1 MTLNDYRGQ
10 FIRNTMI
17 MPRTADYAPENTDR
31 ALSYLYENRGRNFK
45 SAKEIEVLLLETA
58 AITNEGTAR
67 EGCLFREE
75 EGEGSDLA
83 QAGDTPAIWD
93 RFLNIFYWMLSSQC
107 FEVEELA
114 AFIEYVINAAQFF
127 PAGCGKIAML
137 MSTYVFMRFGL
148 PCPVYTSEDEY
159 CRIAA
164 REQSLTAGDMHQLL
178 ADPEF
183 WDFVSYYLSLCPSRD
198 LTYDNYVE
206 KLDDGSYV
214 CHLTGKLTGV
224 RDRIFRQNAMAF
236 YEKYGDVP
244 VVFDC
249 STLAWIDMEGIS
261 VLADLKEAGKQFI
274 LRNLNADCMVLF
286 KVEGFDDH
294 MEGAD
299 KLPKIDLS
307 GCEKINEGADGIIYR
322 VSDEVVAKTFKNE
335 PDYYD
340 IVKRRIAQK
349 NALIAGVPAPFSFG
363 YAEYDGQIATLME
376 LIHSRS
382 LLQVIATEEDID
394 DYILRYARFV
404 RQLHEI
410 RDEAKLGNFDRNL
423 LGEEI
428 LGKADRCDPF
438 LKEKY
443 RVRARKIVEAIDEP
457 ECLVHGDIHPNNIM
471 VSGDEML
478 FIDFDSFSTGKGIY
492 DLGTLYRTLL
502 YNGSKDGSDI
512 NTFLKIP
519 MNKCRKIWGMFFEE
533 YYKDEQDETVW
544 EKASEAKLIAT
555 VFALASFIKYKEA
568 PEVISEWAA
577 VLEEVLEDW

>member
-1 MTLNDYRGQ
+1 MTLNDYREQ

-206 KLDDGSYV
+206 ELDDGSYV
-214 CHLTGKLTGV
+214 CHLAGKLTGV
-224 RDRIFRQNAMAF
+224 RNRVFRQNAELF
-236 YEKYGDVP
+236 YERYGDVP
-244 VVFDC
+244 VIFDC

-261 VLADLKEAGKQFI
+261 VLADLRKAGKQFT

-286 KVEGFDDH
+286 KVEGFDDC

-307 GCEKINEGADGIIYR
+307 GCAKINEGANGIIYR
-322 VSDEVVAKTFKNE
+322 LSDEVVAKTFKNE

-363 YAEYDGQIATLME
+363 YAEYNGQIVTLME

-382 LLQVIATEEDID
+382 LLQVFTAEEDID
-394 DYILRYARFV
+394 DYILRYARFI

-410 RDEAKLGNFDRNL
+410 RDEDKLKNFDRNL

-428 LGKADRCDPF
+428 LEKADRCDPF

-443 RVRARKIVEAIDEP
+443 RGRARKIVEAIDEP
-457 ECLVHGDIHPNNIM
+457 ECLVHGDIHPNNLM
-471 VSGDEML
+471 ASKEEML
-478 FIDFDSFSTGKGIY
+478 FIDFDSFSTGKAIY

-502 YNGSKDGSDI
+502 YNGSEDGLDL
-512 NTFLKIP
+512 NLFLKIP
-519 MNKCRKIWGMFFEE
+519 MSKCRKIWGMFFEE
-533 YYKDEQDETVW
+533 YYKDEQDEVIM
-544 EKASEAKLIAT
+544 EKAAEAKLIASL
-555 VFALASFIKYKEA
+555 FALASVIKYKA
-568 PEVISEWAA
+568 VPDVISKWAA
-577 VLEEVLEDW
+577 VLEEDLEEW

>member
-1 MTLNDYRGQ
+1 MTLNDYREQ

-93 RFLNIFYWMLSSQC
+93 RFLSIFYWMLSSQC

-214 CHLTGKLTGV
+214 CHLAGKLTGV
-224 RDRIFRQNAMAF
+224 RNRVFRQNAELF
-236 YEKYGDVP
+236 YERYGDVP
-244 VVFDC
+244 VIFDC

-261 VLADLKEAGKQFI
+261 VLADLRKAGKQFT

-286 KVEGFDDH
+286 KVEGFDDC

-363 YAEYDGQIATLME
+363 YAEYNGQIVTLME

-382 LLQVIATEEDID
+382 LLQVFAAEEDID
-394 DYILRYARFV
+394 DYILRYARFI

-410 RDEAKLGNFDRNL
+410 RDEDKLKNFDRNL

-428 LGKADRCDPF
+428 LEKADRCDPF

-443 RVRARKIVEAIDEP
+443 RGRARKIVEAIDEP
-457 ECLVHGDIHPNNIM
+457 ECLVHGDIHPNNLM
-471 VSGDEML
+471 ASKEEML
-478 FIDFDSFSTGKGIY
+478 FIDFDSFSTGKAIY

-502 YNGSKDGSDI
+502 YNGSEDGLDL
-512 NTFLKIP
+512 NLFLKIP
-519 MNKCRKIWGMFFEE
+519 MSKCRKIWGMFFEE
-533 YYKDEQDETVW
+533 YYKDEQDEVIM
-544 EKASEAKLIAT
+544 EKAAEAKLIASL
-555 VFALASFIKYKEA
+555 FALASVIKYKA
-568 PEVISEWAA
+568 VPDVISKWAA
-577 VLEEVLEDW
+577 VLEEDLEEW

>member
-1 MTLNDYRGQ
+1 MTLNDYREQ

-31 ALSYLYENRGRNFK
+31 ALSYLYKNRGRNFK

-75 EGEGSDLA
+75 EGEGSGLA

-206 KLDDGSYV
+206 ELDDGSYV
-214 CHLTGKLTGV
+214 CHLAGKLTGV
-224 RDRIFRQNAMAF
+224 RNRVFRQNAELF
-236 YEKYGDVP
+236 YERYGDVP
-244 VVFDC
+244 VIFDC

-261 VLADLKEAGKQFI
+261 VLADLRKAGKQFT

-286 KVEGFDDH
+286 KVEGFDDC

-307 GCEKINEGADGIIYR
+307 GCAKINEGANGIIYR
-322 VSDEVVAKTFKNE
+322 LSDEVVAKTFKNE

-363 YAEYDGQIATLME
+363 YAEYNGQIVTLME

-382 LLQVIATEEDID
+382 LLQVFAAEEDID
-394 DYILRYARFV
+394 DYILRYARFI

-410 RDEAKLGNFDRNL
+410 RDEDKLKNFDRNL

-428 LGKADRCDPF
+428 LEKADRCDPF

-443 RVRARKIVEAIDEP
+443 RGRARKIVEAIDEP
-457 ECLVHGDIHPNNIM
+457 ECLVHGDIHPNNLM
-471 VSGDEML
+471 ASKEEML
-478 FIDFDSFSTGKGIY
+478 FIDFDSFSTGKAIY

-502 YNGSKDGSDI
+502 YNGSEDGLDL
-512 NTFLKIP
+512 NLFLKIP
-519 MNKCRKIWGMFFEE
+519 MSKCRKIWGMFFEE
-533 YYKDEQDETVW
+533 YYKDEQDEVIM
-544 EKASEAKLIAT
+544 EKAAEAKLIASL
-555 VFALASFIKYKEA
+555 FALASVIKYKA
-568 PEVISEWAA
+568 VPDVISKWAA
-577 VLEEVLEDW
+577 VLEEDLEEW

>member
-1 MTLNDYRGQ
+1 
-10 FIRNTMI
+10 

-31 ALSYLYENRGRNFK
+31 ALSYLYKNRGRNFK

-75 EGEGSDLA
+75 EGEGSGLA

-206 KLDDGSYV
+206 ELDDGSYV
-214 CHLTGKLTGV
+214 CHLAGKLTGV
-224 RDRIFRQNAMAF
+224 RNRVFRQNAELF
-236 YEKYGDVP
+236 YERYGDVP
-244 VVFDC
+244 VIFDC

-261 VLADLKEAGKQFI
+261 VLADLRKAGKQFT

-286 KVEGFDDH
+286 KVEGFDDC

-307 GCEKINEGADGIIYR
+307 GCAKINEGANGIIYR
-322 VSDEVVAKTFKNE
+322 LSDEVVAKTFKNE

-363 YAEYDGQIATLME
+363 YAEYNGQIVTLME

-382 LLQVIATEEDID
+382 LLQVFAAEEDID
-394 DYILRYARFV
+394 DYILRYARFI

-410 RDEAKLGNFDRNL
+410 RDEDKLKNFDRNL

-428 LGKADRCDPF
+428 LEKADRCDPF

-443 RVRARKIVEAIDEP
+443 RGRARKIVEAIDEP
-457 ECLVHGDIHPNNIM
+457 ECLVHGDIHPNNLM
-471 VSGDEML
+471 ASKEEML
-478 FIDFDSFSTGKGIY
+478 FIDFDSFSTGKAIY

-502 YNGSKDGSDI
+502 YNGSEDGLDL
-512 NTFLKIP
+512 NLFLKIP
-519 MNKCRKIWGMFFEE
+519 MSKCRKIWGMFFEE
-533 YYKDEQDETVW
+533 YYKDEQDEVIM
-544 EKASEAKLIAT
+544 EKAAEAKLIASL
-555 VFALASFIKYKEA
+555 FALASVIKYKA
-568 PEVISEWAA
+568 VPDVISKWAA
-577 VLEEVLEDW
+577 VLEEDLEEW

>member
-1 MTLNDYRGQ
+1 MTLNDYREQ
-10 FIRNTMI
+10 FKKNAMI
-17 MPRTADYAPENTDR
+17 MPRAADYAPENTDR
-31 ALSYLYENRGRNFK
+31 ALRYLYDNRGRNFR
-45 SAKEIEVLLLETA
+45 SAKELEELLLETA
-58 AITNEGTAR
+58 VITNKGTAR
-67 EGCLFREE
+67 KDCLIRSEDSA
-75 EGEGSDLA
+75 GGSFSK
-83 QAGDTPAIWD
+83 AGDIPAIWD
-93 RFLNIFYWMLSSQC
+93 RFVNLLNWMLGSQC
-107 FEVEELA
+107 FEVEEFA
-114 AFIEYVINAAQFF
+114 AFSEYVINAAQFF
-127 PAGCGKIAML
+127 SGGSGKIAML
-137 MSTYVFMRFGL
+137 ISTYVFMRFDL
-148 PCPVYTSEDEY
+148 PCPEYTSEDEY
-159 CRIAA
+159 CRMAA
-164 REQSLTAGDMHQLL
+164 RGKILTAAEMNQLL
-178 ADPEF
+178 ADPGF
-183 WDFVSYYLSLCPSRD
+183 WEFVSYYLSICPSRD
-198 LTYDNYVE
+198 LTYSNYVE

-261 VLADLKEAGKQFI
+261 VLADLREAGKQFM

-322 VSDEVVAKTFKNE
+322 LSDELVAKTFKNE

-410 RDEAKLGNFDRNL
+410 RDEEKLGNFDRNL

-443 RVRARKIVEAIDEP
+443 RGIARKIVEAIDEP

-502 YNGSKDGSDI
+502 YNGSEDGLDL
-512 NTFLKIP
+512 NLFLKIP
-519 MNKCRKIWGMFFEE
+519 MSKCRKIWGMFFEE

-555 VFALASFIKYKEA
+555 VFALASIIKYKAA
-568 PEVISEWAA
+568 PDVISKWAA
-577 VLEEVLEDW
+577 VLEEVLEEW

>member
-1 MTLNDYRGQ
+1 MTLNDYREQ

-17 MPRTADYAPENTDR
+17 MPRTTDYAPENTDR
-31 ALSYLYENRGRNFK
+31 ALSYLYENRGQNFK
-45 SAKEIEVLLLETA
+45 SAKELGELLLETA
-58 AITNEGTAR
+58 AITNDGNTR
-67 EGCLFREE
+67 ESCLFREE
-75 EGEGSDLA
+75 EGEGSGLA
-83 QAGDTPAIWD
+83 QAGDTPVIWD

-137 MSTYVFMRFGL
+137 ISTYVFMRFGL
-148 PCPVYTSEDEY
+148 PCPEYTSEDEY

-164 REQSLTAGDMHQLL
+164 REKSLTAGDMNQLL
-178 ADPEF
+178 ADPGF
-183 WDFVSYYLSLCPSRD
+183 WDFVSYYLSICPSRD

-214 CHLTGKLTGV
+214 CHLAGKLTGV
-224 RDRIFRQNAMAF
+224 RNRVFRQNAELF
-236 YEKYGDVP
+236 YERYGDVP
-244 VVFDC
+244 VTFDC

-261 VLADLKEAGKQFI
+261 VLANLKKAGKQFM

-286 KVEGFDDH
+286 KVEGFDEY

-299 KLPKIDLS
+299 KLPEIDLS

-322 VSDEVVAKTFKNE
+322 LSDEVIAKTFKYE

-349 NALIAGVPAPFSFG
+349 NALIVGVPAPFSFG
-363 YAEYDGQIATLME
+363 YAEYNGQIATLME

-382 LLQVIATEEDID
+382 LRQIFAAEEDID

-410 RDEAKLGNFDRNL
+410 RDEEKLKNFDRNL

-428 LGKADRCDPF
+428 LEKADRCDPF

-443 RVRARKIVEAIDEP
+443 RGRARKIVEAIDEP

-471 VSGDEML
+471 AGKEEML
-478 FIDFDSFSTGKGIY
+478 FIDFDSFSTGKAIY

-502 YNGSKDGSDI
+502 YNGSEDGLDFNI
-512 NTFLKIP
+512 FLKIP
-519 MNKCRKIWGMFFEE
+519 MSKCRKIWSMFFEE
-533 YYKDEQDETVW
+533 YYKEEEDEILW
-544 EKASEAKLIAT
+544 EKAAEAKLIAS
-555 VFALASFIKYKEA
+555 VFALASHIKYKSD
-568 PEVISEWAA
+568 PDVIFKWVA
-577 VLEEVLEDW
+577 VLEEVLEGW

>member
-1 MTLNDYRGQ
+1 MTLNDYREQ

-206 KLDDGSYV
+206 ELDDGSYV
-214 CHLTGKLTGV
+214 CHLAGKLTGV
-224 RDRIFRQNAMAF
+224 RNRVFRQNAELF
-236 YEKYGDVP
+236 YERYGDVP
-244 VVFDC
+244 VIFDC

-261 VLADLKEAGKQFI
+261 VLADLRKAGKQFT

-286 KVEGFDDH
+286 KVEGFDDC

-307 GCEKINEGADGIIYR
+307 GCAKINEGANGIIYR
-322 VSDEVVAKTFKNE
+322 LSDEVVAKTFKNE

-363 YAEYDGQIATLME
+363 YAEYNGQIVTLME

-382 LLQVIATEEDID
+382 LLQVFAAEEDID
-394 DYILRYARFV
+394 DYILRYARFI

-410 RDEAKLGNFDRNL
+410 RDEDKLKNFDRNL

-428 LGKADRCDPF
+428 LEKADRCDPF

-443 RVRARKIVEAIDEP
+443 RGRARKIVEAIDEP
-457 ECLVHGDIHPNNIM
+457 ECLVHGDIHPNNLM
-471 VSGDEML
+471 ASKEEML
-478 FIDFDSFSTGKGIY
+478 FIDFDSFSTGKAIY

-502 YNGSKDGSDI
+502 YNGSEDGLDL
-512 NTFLKIP
+512 NLFLKIP
-519 MNKCRKIWGMFFEE
+519 MSKCRKIWGMFFEE
-533 YYKDEQDETVW
+533 YYKDEQDEVIM
-544 EKASEAKLIAT
+544 EKAAEAKLIAT
-555 VFALASFIKYKEA
+555 VFALASIIKYKAA
-568 PEVISEWAA
+568 PDVISKWAA
-577 VLEEVLEDW
+577 VLEEDLEEW

>member
-1 MTLNDYRGQ
+1 MTLNDYREQ

-31 ALSYLYENRGRNFK
+31 ALSYLYKNRGRNFK

-93 RFLNIFYWMLSSQC
+93 RFLSIFYWMLSSQC

-206 KLDDGSYV
+206 ELDDGSYV
-214 CHLTGKLTGV
+214 CHLAGKLTGV
-224 RDRIFRQNAMAF
+224 RNRVFRQNAELF
-236 YEKYGDVP
+236 YERYGDVP
-244 VVFDC
+244 VIFDC

-261 VLADLKEAGKQFI
+261 VLADLRKAGKQFT

-286 KVEGFDDH
+286 KVEGFDDC

-307 GCEKINEGADGIIYR
+307 GCAKINEGANGIIYR
-322 VSDEVVAKTFKNE
+322 LSDEVVAKTFKNE

-363 YAEYDGQIATLME
+363 YAEYNGQIVTLME

-382 LLQVIATEEDID
+382 LLQVFAAEEDID
-394 DYILRYARFV
+394 DYILRYARFIK
-404 RQLHEI
+404 QLHEI
-410 RDEAKLGNFDRNL
+410 RDEDKLKNFDRNL

-428 LGKADRCDPF
+428 LEKADRCDPF

-443 RVRARKIVEAIDEP
+443 RGRARKIVEAIDEP
-457 ECLVHGDIHPNNIM
+457 ECLVHGDIHPNNLM
-471 VSGDEML
+471 ASKEEML
-478 FIDFDSFSTGKGIY
+478 FIDFDSFSTGKAIY

-502 YNGSKDGSDI
+502 YNGSEDGLDL
-512 NTFLKIP
+512 NLFLKIP
-519 MNKCRKIWGMFFEE
+519 MSKCRKIWGMFFEE
-533 YYKDEQDETVW
+533 YYKDEQDEVIM
-544 EKASEAKLIAT
+544 EKAAEAKLIASL
-555 VFALASFIKYKEA
+555 FALASVIKYKA
-568 PEVISEWAA
+568 VPDVISKWAA
-577 VLEEVLEDW
+577 VLEEDLEEW

>member
-1 MTLNDYRGQ
+1 MTLNDYREQ

-75 EGEGSDLA
+75 EGEDSGLV

-206 KLDDGSYV
+206 ELDDGSYV
-214 CHLTGKLTGV
+214 CHLAGKLTGV
-224 RDRIFRQNAMAF
+224 RNRVFRQNAELF
-236 YEKYGDVP
+236 YERYGDVP
-244 VVFDC
+244 VIFDC

-261 VLADLKEAGKQFI
+261 VLADLRKAGKQFT

-286 KVEGFDDH
+286 KVEGFDDC

-307 GCEKINEGADGIIYR
+307 GCAKINEGANGIIYR
-322 VSDEVVAKTFKNE
+322 LSDEVVAKTFKNE

-363 YAEYDGQIATLME
+363 YAEYNGQIVTLME

-382 LLQVIATEEDID
+382 LLQVFAAEEDID
-394 DYILRYARFV
+394 DYILRYARFI

-410 RDEAKLGNFDRNL
+410 RDEDKLKNFDRNL

-428 LGKADRCDPF
+428 LEKADRCDPF

-443 RVRARKIVEAIDEP
+443 RGRARKIVEAIDEP
-457 ECLVHGDIHPNNIM
+457 ECLVHGDIHPNNLM
-471 VSGDEML
+471 ASKEEML
-478 FIDFDSFSTGKGIY
+478 FIDFDSFSTGKAIY

-502 YNGSKDGSDI
+502 YNGSEDGLDL
-512 NTFLKIP
+512 NLFLKIP
-519 MNKCRKIWGMFFEE
+519 MSKCRKIWGMFFEE
-533 YYKDEQDETVW
+533 YYKDEQDEVIM
-544 EKASEAKLIAT
+544 EKAAEAKLIASL
-555 VFALASFIKYKEA
+555 FALASVIKYKA
-568 PEVISEWAA
+568 VPDVISKWAA
-577 VLEEVLEDW
+577 VLEEDLEEW

>member
-1 MTLNDYRGQ
+1 MTLNDYREQ

-17 MPRTADYAPENTDR
+17 MPHTADYAPENTDR

-75 EGEGSDLA
+75 EGEGSGLA

-183 WDFVSYYLSLCPSRD
+183 WDFVSYYLSLCTSRD

-206 KLDDGSYV
+206 ELDDGSYV
-214 CHLTGKLTGV
+214 CHLAGKLTGV
-224 RDRIFRQNAMAF
+224 RNRVFRQNAELF
-236 YEKYGDVP
+236 YERYGDVP
-244 VVFDC
+244 VIFDC

-261 VLADLKEAGKQFI
+261 VLADLRKAGKQFT

-286 KVEGFDDH
+286 KVEGFDDC

-307 GCEKINEGADGIIYR
+307 GCAKINEGANGIIYR
-322 VSDEVVAKTFKNE
+322 LSDEVVAKTFKNE

-363 YAEYDGQIATLME
+363 YAEYNGQIVTLME

-382 LLQVIATEEDID
+382 LLQVFAAEEDID
-394 DYILRYARFV
+394 DYILRYARFI

-410 RDEAKLGNFDRNL
+410 RDEDKLKNFDRNL

-428 LGKADRCDPF
+428 LEKADRCDPF

-443 RVRARKIVEAIDEP
+443 RGRARKIVEAIDEP
-457 ECLVHGDIHPNNIM
+457 ECLVHGDIHPNNLM
-471 VSGDEML
+471 ASKEEML
-478 FIDFDSFSTGKGIY
+478 FIDFDSFSTGKAIY

-502 YNGSKDGSDI
+502 YNGSEDGLDL
-512 NTFLKIP
+512 NLFLKIP
-519 MNKCRKIWGMFFEE
+519 MSKCRKIWGMFFEE
-533 YYKDEQDETVW
+533 YYKDEQDEVIM
-544 EKASEAKLIAT
+544 EKAAEAKLIASL
-555 VFALASFIKYKEA
+555 FALASVIKYKA
-568 PEVISEWAA
+568 VPDVISKWAA
-577 VLEEVLEDW
+577 VLEEDLEEW

>member
-1 MTLNDYRGQ
+1 MTLNDYREQ
-10 FIRNTMI
+10 FKKNAMI
-17 MPRTADYAPENTDR
+17 MPRAADYAPENTDR
-31 ALSYLYENRGRNFK
+31 ALRYLYDNRGRNFR
-45 SAKEIEVLLLETA
+45 SAKELEKLLLETA
-58 AITNEGTAR
+58 VITNKGIAR
-67 EGCLFREE
+67 EGCLIRKEDSAGGRF
-75 EGEGSDLA
+75 SK
-83 QAGDTPAIWD
+83 AGDIPAIWD
-93 RFLNIFYWMLSSQC
+93 RFVNLLNWMLGSQC
-107 FEVEELA
+107 FEVEEFA
-114 AFIEYVINAAQFF
+114 AFSEYVINAAQFF
-127 PAGCGKIAML
+127 SGGSGKIAML
-137 MSTYVFMRFGL
+137 ISTYVFMRFDL
-148 PCPVYTSEDEY
+148 PCPEYTSEDEY
-159 CRIAA
+159 CRMAA
-164 REQSLTAGDMHQLL
+164 RGKSLTAAEMNQLL
-178 ADPEF
+178 ADPGF
-183 WDFVSYYLSLCPSRD
+183 WDFVSYYLSICPSRD
-198 LTYDNYVE
+198 LTYSNYVE

-224 RDRIFRQNAMAF
+224 RDRIFRQNATAF

-261 VLADLKEAGKQFI
+261 VLADLREAGKQFM

-322 VSDEVVAKTFKNE
+322 LSDELVAKTFKNE

-410 RDEAKLGNFDRNL
+410 RDEEKLGNFDRNL

-443 RVRARKIVEAIDEP
+443 RGMARKIVEAIDEP

-533 YYKDEQDETVW
+533 YYKEEQDETVW

-555 VFALASFIKYKEA
+555 VFALASIIKYKA
-568 PEVISEWAA
+568 VPDVISKWAA

>member
-1 MTLNDYRGQ
+1 MTLNDYREQ

-75 EGEGSDLA
+75 EGEGSGLA

-206 KLDDGSYV
+206 ELDDGSYV
-214 CHLTGKLTGV
+214 CHLAGKLTGV
-224 RDRIFRQNAMAF
+224 RNRVFRQNAELF
-236 YEKYGDVP
+236 YERYGDVP
-244 VVFDC
+244 VIFDC

-261 VLADLKEAGKQFI
+261 VLADLRKAGKQFT

-286 KVEGFDDH
+286 KVEGFDDC

-307 GCEKINEGADGIIYR
+307 GCAKINEGANGIIYR
-322 VSDEVVAKTFKNE
+322 LSDEVVAKTFKNE

-363 YAEYDGQIATLME
+363 YAEYNGQIVTLME

-382 LLQVIATEEDID
+382 LLQVFAAEEDID
-394 DYILRYARFV
+394 DYILRYARFI

-410 RDEAKLGNFDRNL
+410 RDEDKLKNFDRNL

-428 LGKADRCDPF
+428 LEKADRCDPF

-443 RVRARKIVEAIDEP
+443 RGRARKIVEAIDEP
-457 ECLVHGDIHPNNIM
+457 ECLVHWDIHPNNLM
-471 VSGDEML
+471 ASKEEML
-478 FIDFDSFSTGKGIY
+478 FIDFDSFSTGKAIY

-502 YNGSKDGSDI
+502 YNGSEDGLDL
-512 NTFLKIP
+512 NLFLKIP
-519 MNKCRKIWGMFFEE
+519 MSKCRKIWGMFFEE
-533 YYKDEQDETVW
+533 YYKDEQDEVIM
-544 EKASEAKLIAT
+544 EKAAEAKLIASL
-555 VFALASFIKYKEA
+555 FALASVIKYKA
-568 PEVISEWAA
+568 VPDVISKWAA
-577 VLEEVLEDW
+577 VLEEDLEEW

>member
-1 MTLNDYRGQ
+1 MTLNDYREQ
-10 FIRNTMI
+10 FKKNTMI
-17 MPRTADYAPENTDR
+17 MPRAADYAPENTDR
-31 ALSYLYENRGRNFK
+31 ALRYLYDNRGRNFR
-45 SAKEIEVLLLETA
+45 SAKELEELLLETA
-58 AITNEGTAR
+58 VITNKGTAW

-75 EGEGSDLA
+75 EEEGSGLV

-261 VLADLKEAGKQFI
+261 VLADLREAGKQFT

-322 VSDEVVAKTFKNE
+322 LSDELVAKTFKNE

-410 RDEAKLGNFDRNL
+410 RDEEKLGNFDRNL

-443 RVRARKIVEAIDEP
+443 RGMARKIVEAIDEP

>member
-1 MTLNDYRGQ
+1 MTLNDYREQ

-93 RFLNIFYWMLSSQC
+93 RFLSIFYWMLSSQC

-178 ADPEF
+178 ADPGF

-206 KLDDGSYV
+206 ELDDGSYV
-214 CHLTGKLTGV
+214 CHLAGKLTGV
-224 RDRIFRQNAMAF
+224 RNRVFRQNAELF
-236 YEKYGDVP
+236 YERYGDVP
-244 VVFDC
+244 VIFDC

-261 VLADLKEAGKQFI
+261 VLADLRKAGKQFT

-286 KVEGFDDH
+286 KVEGFDDC

-363 YAEYDGQIATLME
+363 YAEYNGQIATLME

-382 LLQVIATEEDID
+382 LRQIIAAEEDID
-394 DYILRYARFV
+394 DYILRYARFI

-410 RDEAKLGNFDRNL
+410 RDEDKLTNFDRNL

-428 LGKADRCDPF
+428 LEKADRCDPF

-443 RVRARKIVEAIDEP
+443 RGRARKIVEAIDEP
-457 ECLVHGDIHPNNIM
+457 ECLVHGDIHPNNLM
-471 VSGDEML
+471 ASKEEML
-478 FIDFDSFSTGKGIY
+478 FIDFDSFSTG
-492 DLGTLYRTLL
+492 
-502 YNGSKDGSDI
+502 
-512 NTFLKIP
+512 
-519 MNKCRKIWGMFFEE
+519 
-533 YYKDEQDETVW
+533 
-544 EKASEAKLIAT
+544 
-555 VFALASFIKYKEA
+555 
-568 PEVISEWAA
+568 
-577 VLEEVLEDW
+577 

>member
-1 MTLNDYRGQ
+1 MTLNDYREQ

-93 RFLNIFYWMLSSQC
+93 RFLSIFYWMLSSQC

-206 KLDDGSYV
+206 ELDDGSYV
-214 CHLTGKLTGV
+214 CHLAGKLTGV
-224 RDRIFRQNAMAF
+224 RNRVFRQNAELF
-236 YEKYGDVP
+236 YERYGDVP
-244 VVFDC
+244 VIFDC

-261 VLADLKEAGKQFI
+261 VLADLRKAGKQFT

-286 KVEGFDDH
+286 KVEGFDDC

-307 GCEKINEGADGIIYR
+307 GCAKINEGANGIIYR
-322 VSDEVVAKTFKNE
+322 LSDEVVAKTFKNE

-363 YAEYDGQIATLME
+363 YAEYNGQIVTLME

-382 LLQVIATEEDID
+382 LLQVFAAEEDID
-394 DYILRYARFV
+394 DYILRYARFI

-410 RDEAKLGNFDRNL
+410 RDEDKLKNFDRNL

-428 LGKADRCDPF
+428 LEKADRCDPF

-443 RVRARKIVEAIDEP
+443 RGRARKIVEAIDEP
-457 ECLVHGDIHPNNIM
+457 ECLVHGDIHPNNLM
-471 VSGDEML
+471 ASKEEML
-478 FIDFDSFSTGKGIY
+478 FIDFDSFSTGKAIY

-502 YNGSKDGSDI
+502 YNGSEDGLDL
-512 NTFLKIP
+512 NLFLKIP
-519 MNKCRKIWGMFFEE
+519 MSKCRKIWGMFFEE
-533 YYKDEQDETVW
+533 YYKDEQDEVIM
-544 EKASEAKLIAT
+544 EKAAEAKLIASL
-555 VFALASFIKYKEA
+555 FALASVIKYKA
-568 PEVISEWAA
+568 VPDVISKWAA
-577 VLEEVLEDW
+577 VLEEDLEEW

>member
-1 MTLNDYRGQ
+1 MTLNAYREQ
-10 FIRNTMI
+10 FRRNTMI
-17 MPRTADYAPENTDR
+17 MLRTADYAPENTDR
-31 ALSYLYENRGRNFK
+31 ALSFLYDNRGRSFK
-45 SAKEIEVLLLETA
+45 SAKDLEELLLETVT
-58 AITNEGTAR
+58 ITNKGTAR

-75 EGEGSDLA
+75 DREGSGLA
-83 QAGDTPAIWD
+83 QTGDIPAIWD
-93 RFLNIFYWMLSSQC
+93 RFLSIFHWMLGSQC
-107 FEVEELA
+107 FEVEESA
-114 AFIEYVINAAQFF
+114 AFSEYVINAAQFF

-137 MSTYVFMRFGL
+137 ISTFVFMRYGL

-159 CRIAA
+159 CRIAV
-164 REQSLTAGDMHQLL
+164 REKSLTAGDMNQLL
-178 ADPEF
+178 ADPGF
-183 WDFVSYYLSLCPSRD
+183 WDFVSYYLSICPSRD
-198 LTYDNYVE
+198 LTYSNYVE

-261 VLADLKEAGKQFI
+261 VLADLREAGKQFT

-322 VSDEVVAKTFKNE
+322 LSDELVAKTFKNE

-410 RDEAKLGNFDRNL
+410 RDEEKLGNFDRNL

-443 RVRARKIVEAIDEP
+443 RGMARKIVEAIDEP
-457 ECLVHGDIHPNNIM
+457 ECLVHGDIHPNNLM
-471 VSGDEML
+471 ASKEEML

-544 EKASEAKLIAT
+544 EKTSEAKLIAT

>member
-1 MTLNDYRGQ
+1 MTLNDYREQ

-214 CHLTGKLTGV
+214 CHLAGKLTGV
-224 RDRIFRQNAMAF
+224 RNRVFRQNAELF
-236 YEKYGDVP
+236 YERYGDVP
-244 VVFDC
+244 VIFDC

-261 VLADLKEAGKQFI
+261 VLADLRKAGKQFT

-286 KVEGFDDH
+286 KVEGFDDC

-307 GCEKINEGADGIIYR
+307 GCAKINEGANGIIYR
-322 VSDEVVAKTFKNE
+322 LSDEVVAKTFKNE

-363 YAEYDGQIATLME
+363 YAEYNGQIVTLME

-382 LLQVIATEEDID
+382 LLQVFAAEEDID
-394 DYILRYARFV
+394 DYILRYARFI

-410 RDEAKLGNFDRNL
+410 RDEDKLKNFDRNL

-428 LGKADRCDPF
+428 LEKADRCDPF

-443 RVRARKIVEAIDEP
+443 RGRARKIVEAIDEP
-457 ECLVHGDIHPNNIM
+457 ECLVHGDIHPNNLM
-471 VSGDEML
+471 ASKEEML
-478 FIDFDSFSTGKGIY
+478 FIDFDSFSTGKAIY

-502 YNGSKDGSDI
+502 YNGSEDGLDL
-512 NTFLKIP
+512 NLFLKIP
-519 MNKCRKIWGMFFEE
+519 MSKCRKIWGMFFEE
-533 YYKDEQDETVW
+533 YYKDEQDEVIM
-544 EKASEAKLIAT
+544 EKAAEAKLIASL
-555 VFALASFIKYKEA
+555 FALASVIKYKA
-568 PEVISEWAA
+568 VPDVISKWAA
-577 VLEEVLEDW
+577 VLEEDLEEW

>member
-1 MTLNDYRGQ
+1 MTLNDYREQ

-75 EGEGSDLA
+75 EGEGSGLA

-127 PAGCGKIAML
+127 PAGSGKIAML

-206 KLDDGSYV
+206 ELDDGSYV
-214 CHLTGKLTGV
+214 CHLAGKLTGV
-224 RDRIFRQNAMAF
+224 RNRVFRQNAEFF
-236 YEKYGDVP
+236 YERYGDVP
-244 VVFDC
+244 VIFDC

-261 VLADLKEAGKQFI
+261 VLADLRKAGKQFT

-286 KVEGFDDH
+286 KVEGFDDC

-307 GCEKINEGADGIIYR
+307 GCAKINEGANGIIYR
-322 VSDEVVAKTFKNE
+322 LSDEVVAKTFKNE

-363 YAEYDGQIATLME
+363 YAEYNGQIVTLME

-382 LLQVIATEEDID
+382 LLQVFAAEEDID
-394 DYILRYARFV
+394 DYILRYARFI

-410 RDEAKLGNFDRNL
+410 RDEDKLKNFDRNL

-428 LGKADRCDPF
+428 LEKADRCDPF

-443 RVRARKIVEAIDEP
+443 RGRARKIVEAIDEP
-457 ECLVHGDIHPNNIM
+457 ECLVHGDIHPNNLM
-471 VSGDEML
+471 ASKEEML
-478 FIDFDSFSTGKGIY
+478 FIDFDSFSTGKAIY

-502 YNGSKDGSDI
+502 YNGSEDGLDL
-512 NTFLKIP
+512 NLFLKIP
-519 MNKCRKIWGMFFEE
+519 MSKCRKIWGMFFEE
-533 YYKDEQDETVW
+533 YYKDEQDEVIM
-544 EKASEAKLIAT
+544 EKAAEAKLIASL
-555 VFALASFIKYKEA
+555 FALASVIKYKA
-568 PEVISEWAA
+568 VPDVISKWAA
-577 VLEEVLEDW
+577 VLEEDLEEW

>member
-1 MTLNDYRGQ
+1 MTLNDYREQ

-75 EGEGSDLA
+75 EGEDSGLV

-214 CHLTGKLTGV
+214 CHLAGKLTGV
-224 RDRIFRQNAMAF
+224 RNRVFRQNAELF
-236 YEKYGDVP
+236 YERYGDVP
-244 VVFDC
+244 VIFDC

-261 VLADLKEAGKQFI
+261 VLADLREAGKQFT

-286 KVEGFDDH
+286 KVEGFDDC

-307 GCEKINEGADGIIYR
+307 GCAKINEGANGIIYR
-322 VSDEVVAKTFKNE
+322 LSDEVVAKTFKNE

-363 YAEYDGQIATLME
+363 YAEYNGQIVTLME

-382 LLQVIATEEDID
+382 LLQVFAAEEDID
-394 DYILRYARFV
+394 DYILRYARFI

-410 RDEAKLGNFDRNL
+410 RDEDKLKNFDRNL

-428 LGKADRCDPF
+428 LEKADRCDPF

-443 RVRARKIVEAIDEP
+443 RGRARKIVEAIDEP
-457 ECLVHGDIHPNNIM
+457 ECLVHGDIHPNNLM
-471 VSGDEML
+471 ASKEEML
-478 FIDFDSFSTGKGIY
+478 FIDFDSFSTGKAIY

-502 YNGSKDGSDI
+502 YNGSEDGLDL
-512 NTFLKIP
+512 NLFLKIP
-519 MNKCRKIWGMFFEE
+519 MSKCRKIWGMFFEE
-533 YYKDEQDETVW
+533 YYKDEQDEVIM
-544 EKASEAKLIAT
+544 EKAAEAKLIASL
-555 VFALASFIKYKEA
+555 FALASVIKYKA
-568 PEVISEWAA
+568 VPDVISKWAA
-577 VLEEVLEDW
+577 VLEEDLEEW

>member
-1 MTLNDYRGQ
+1 MTLNDYREQ
-10 FIRNTMI
+10 FKKNTMI
-17 MPRTADYAPENTDR
+17 MPRAADYAPENTDR
-31 ALSYLYENRGRNFK
+31 ALRYLYDNRGRNFR
-45 SAKEIEVLLLETA
+45 SAKELEELLLETA
-58 AITNEGTAR
+58 VITNKGTAR
-67 EGCLFREE
+67 EVCLIRREDSA
-75 EGEGSDLA
+75 GSSFSKAD
-83 QAGDTPAIWD
+83 DIPAIWD
-93 RFLNIFYWMLSSQC
+93 RFVNLLNWMLSSQC
-107 FEVEELA
+107 FEVEEFA
-114 AFIEYVINAAQFF
+114 AFSEYVINAAQFF
-127 PAGCGKIAML
+127 SGGSGKIAML

-206 KLDDGSYV
+206 ELDDGSYV
-214 CHLTGKLTGV
+214 CHLAGKLTGV
-224 RDRIFRQNAMAF
+224 RNRVFRQNAELF
-236 YEKYGDVP
+236 YERYGDVP
-244 VVFDC
+244 VIFDC

-261 VLADLKEAGKQFI
+261 VLADLREAGKQFT

-322 VSDEVVAKTFKNE
+322 LSDELVAKTFKNE

-410 RDEAKLGNFDRNL
+410 RDEEKLGNFDRNL

-443 RVRARKIVEAIDEP
+443 RGMARKIVEAIDEP

>member
-1 MTLNDYRGQ
+1 MTLNDYREQ

-75 EGEGSDLA
+75 EGEGSDLT

-206 KLDDGSYV
+206 ELDDGSYV
-214 CHLTGKLTGV
+214 CHLAGKLTGV
-224 RDRIFRQNAMAF
+224 RNRVFRQNAELF
-236 YEKYGDVP
+236 YERYGDVP
-244 VVFDC
+244 VIFDC

-471 VSGDEML
+471 AGEDEML

-502 YNGSKDGSDI
+502 YNGSKDGSDL

-519 MNKCRKIWGMFFEE
+519 MSRCRKTWGMFFEE
-533 YYKDEQDETVW
+533 YYKGEQDETFW
-544 EKASEAKLIAT
+544 EKAAEAKLIAT
-555 VFALASFIKYKEA
+555 VFAMASCIKYKA
-568 PEVISEWAA
+568 DPDVISEWAA
-577 VLEEVLEDW
+577 VLEEVLEEW

>member
-1 MTLNDYRGQ
+1 MTLNDYREQ

-31 ALSYLYENRGRNFK
+31 ALSYLYKNRGRNFK

-75 EGEGSDLA
+75 EGEGSGLA

-107 FEVEELA
+107 FEVEESA
-114 AFIEYVINAAQFF
+114 AFSEYVINAAQFF

-206 KLDDGSYV
+206 ELDDGSYV

-224 RDRIFRQNAMAF
+224 RNRVFRQNAELF
-236 YEKYGDVP
+236 YERYGDVP
-244 VVFDC
+244 VIFDC

-261 VLADLKEAGKQFI
+261 VLADLRKAGKQFT

-286 KVEGFDDH
+286 KVEGFDDC

-307 GCEKINEGADGIIYR
+307 GCAKINEGANGIIYR
-322 VSDEVVAKTFKNE
+322 LSDEVVAKTFKNE

-363 YAEYDGQIATLME
+363 YAEYNGQIVTLME

-382 LLQVIATEEDID
+382 LLQVFAAEEDID
-394 DYILRYARFV
+394 DYILRYARFI

-410 RDEAKLGNFDRNL
+410 RDEDKLKNFDRNL

-428 LGKADRCDPF
+428 LEKADRCDPF

-443 RVRARKIVEAIDEP
+443 RGRARKIVEAIDEP
-457 ECLVHGDIHPNNIM
+457 ECLVHGDIHPNNLM
-471 VSGDEML
+471 ASKEEML
-478 FIDFDSFSTGKGIY
+478 FIDFDSFSTGKAIY

-502 YNGSKDGSDI
+502 YNGSEDGLDL
-512 NTFLKIP
+512 NLFLKIP
-519 MNKCRKIWGMFFEE
+519 MSKCRKIWGMFFEE
-533 YYKDEQDETVW
+533 YYKDEQDEVIM
-544 EKASEAKLIAT
+544 EKAAEAKLIASL
-555 VFALASFIKYKEA
+555 FALASVIKYKA
-568 PEVISEWAA
+568 VPDVISKWAA
-577 VLEEVLEDW
+577 VLEEDLEEW

>member
-1 MTLNDYRGQ
+1 MTLNDYREQ

-206 KLDDGSYV
+206 ELDDGSYV
-214 CHLTGKLTGV
+214 CHLAGKLTGV
-224 RDRIFRQNAMAF
+224 RNRVFRQNAELF
-236 YEKYGDVP
+236 YERYGDVP
-244 VVFDC
+244 VIFDC

-261 VLADLKEAGKQFI
+261 VLADLRKAGKQFT

-286 KVEGFDDH
+286 KVEGFDDC

-307 GCEKINEGADGIIYR
+307 GCAKINEGANGIIYR
-322 VSDEVVAKTFKNE
+322 LSDEVVAKTFKNE

-363 YAEYDGQIATLME
+363 YAEYNGQIVTLME

-382 LLQVIATEEDID
+382 LLQVFAAEEDID
-394 DYILRYARFV
+394 DYILRYARFI

-410 RDEAKLGNFDRNL
+410 RDEDKLKNFDRNL

-428 LGKADRCDPF
+428 LEKADRCDPF

-443 RVRARKIVEAIDEP
+443 RGRARKIVEAIDEP
-457 ECLVHGDIHPNNIM
+457 ECLVHGDIHPNNLM
-471 VSGDEML
+471 ASKEEML
-478 FIDFDSFSTGKGIY
+478 FIDFDSFSTGKAIY

-502 YNGSKDGSDI
+502 YNGSEDGLDL
-512 NTFLKIP
+512 NLFLKIP
-519 MNKCRKIWGMFFEE
+519 MSKCRKIWGMFFEE
-533 YYKDEQDETVW
+533 YYKDEQDEVIM
-544 EKASEAKLIAT
+544 EKAAEAKLIASL
-555 VFALASFIKYKEA
+555 FALASVIKYKA
-568 PEVISEWAA
+568 VPDVISKWAA
-577 VLEEVLEDW
+577 VLEEDLEEW